1 MSRIRLKNGGKP
13 RHKAFFGADGAIMAA
28 ATLAAAGIT
37 AGATAAA
44 AKSQAKA
51 VTESAKTQAQS
62 IKDQSANN
70 TNLQKESISFT
81 RQQNQ
86 ENRQQQQDIQTTLQM
101 LAGQENMNDRME
113 ANKMQVR
120 YGGRPKRRSLKSEPS
135 YGGGN
140 QPFRVTDGG
149 GAVPLQVDPFGYGLY
164 ELVGNDHEHY
174 HKAPGGKN
182 KTGVGIKFPD
192 GSVVE
197 GEGNQNTNQ
206 GELLYV
212 TPNDAM
218 FISKHSIDGFNPAK
232 AVNTGVHPVQAFQIQ
247 ETIKNKKGYKDDGTK
262 AENGK
267 GITYYDKDKGHY
279 VINRERVSNAIHSV
293 ADPIFA
299 PLRSLKRGFK
309 GGSFGGGRTGGGG
322 ASAYMP
328 YPTTEYVEVP
338 DTTYVPVPVVRTFN
352 DAFKTA
358 RQQGDSIFEFNGKK
372 YTTEMGNNPNSTA
385 VGNNRIE
392 TSIVP
397 IRKISK
403 RKVPVKKEYGGQ
415 QILSDNAN
423 ITSFASNGTAPVA
436 SGVVYAVNQPD
447 VMPSP
452 VTGNTFRRT
461 LKCGGR
467 HKAAWGD
474 YAGATYNAAGNL
486 FNAGITTWGNM
497 YAGKKLGQAYMQA
510 GDILA
515 DAYSQMHGIDMREL
529 SRKDYEAPHTLAVVR
544 SANTNI
550 NPQLE
555 RIRRNSSAERREIN
569 RGTMSSAARQQRLAG
584 TNDRM
589 FQRIGE
595 QYAYKENQDEQIKQG
610 NAERITQTAQANA
623 DRDVAARRDWGN
635 QRLSLLQ
642 YNNNI
647 ENAKIAGM
655 AQARA
660 DALTQSQSAQSS
672 AFQNSMGTIGS
683 ALSASGQGFA
693 SAFDASRK
701 YKAEAAYNLIGM
713 NDVQQIDWVVS
724 TNDIDGARRILSL
737 KTSQLGRPGLTDADK
752 SKIQTDIDYL
762 KSKFPNLK

>member
-13 RHKAFFGADGAIMAA
+13 RYKALFGADGAIMAA

-113 ANKMQVR
+113 RNKMQVR
-120 YGGRPKRRSLKSEPS
+120 LGGKPKRRTITAPF
-135 YGGGN
+135 YGGA
-140 QPFRVTDGG
+140 QFQVTDGG
-149 GAVPLQVDPFGYGLY
+149 GVIPISITPDGYGLY
-164 ELVGNDHEHY
+164 ELYGNDHEHY
-174 HKAPGGKN
+174 HKTSGGKN
-182 KTGVGIKFPD
+182 KTGVGIKFND

-218 FISKHSIDGFNPAK
+218 FISKHSIDGFNPTE
-232 AVNTGVHPVQAFQIQ
+232 AVKNGVHPIQAFNIQ
-247 ETIKNKKGYKDDGTK
+247 EILKARKGLNDDGSK
-262 AENGK
+262 AKCGK
-267 GITYYDKDKGHY
+267 RRSIKRIMGGITP
-279 VINRERVSNAIHSV
+279 VIDQANM
-293 ADPIFA
+293 
-299 PLRSLKRGFK
+299 
-309 GGSFGGGRTGGGG
+309 T
-322 ASAYMP
+322 
-328 YPTTEYVEVP
+328 
-338 DTTYVPVPVVRTFN
+338 
-352 DAFKTA
+352 
-358 RQQGDSIFEFNGKK
+358 Q
-372 YTTEMGNNPNSTA
+372 NP
-385 VGNNRIE
+385 
-392 TSIVP
+392 
-397 IRKISK
+397 
-403 RKVPVKKEYGGQ
+403 
-415 QILSDNAN
+415 
-423 ITSFASNGTAPVA
+423 SNGTGSVA
-436 SGVVYAVNQPD
+436 GGVIYGINNSTT
-447 VMPSP
+447 SP
-452 VTGNTFRRT
+452 VEDINYNIAKCGKRIH

-467 HKAAWGD
+467 RKAAWGD
-474 YAGATYNAAGNL
+474 YAGATYNAIGNVAG
-486 FNAGITTWGNM
+486 AGISTWGNM
-497 YAGKKLGQAYMQA
+497 WAANRLGKAYNEAGN
-510 GDILA
+510 ILA
-515 DAYSQMHGIDMREL
+515 DAYSQMHGIDLSEIKRE
-529 SRKDYEAPHTLAVVR
+529 DYEAPHTLAVVR

-555 RIRRNSSAERREIN
+555 RIRRNSSAENREIN

-589 FQRIGE
+589 FQRMGE

-610 NAERITQTAQANA
+610 NAERITQTAQSNA

-660 DALTQSQSAQSS
+660 DALTQSSMANAQGLQASVSA
-672 AFQNSMGTIGS
+672 IGS
-683 ALSASGQGFA
+683 GLTAAAQGFA
-693 SAFDASRK
+693 STANGLR
-701 YKAEAAYNLIGM
+701 AERVNRENVLIGADNRNKVDYLIGNTNTAGNRQHAYNLW
-713 NDVQQIDWVVS
+713 NAWKNSSD
-724 TNDIDGARRILSL
+724 TKL
-737 KTSQLGRPGLTDADK
+737 KQYANELATA
-752 SKIQTDIDYL
+752 Y
-762 KSKFPNLK
+762 KFS